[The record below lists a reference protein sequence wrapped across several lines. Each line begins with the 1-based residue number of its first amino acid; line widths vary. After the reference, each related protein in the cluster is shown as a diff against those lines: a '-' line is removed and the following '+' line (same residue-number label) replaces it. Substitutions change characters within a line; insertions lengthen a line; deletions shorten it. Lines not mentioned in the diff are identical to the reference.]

1 MEEPSCSVIQ
11 RMMPRIK
18 VSNVDPA
25 ELSGELLARGI
36 IGTNNERKASLEGRL
51 ASERRGELFLTIM
64 GDGAPGTFQTL
75 VDVLLRKN
83 EWSWLGSELKG
94 AVFSRRPCL

>member
-1 MEEPSCSVIQ
+1 M
-11 RMMPRIK
+11 
-18 VSNVDPA
+18 SNVDPA

-36 IGTNNERKASLEGRL
+36 IGTNDVRKASLEGRL
-51 ASERRGELFLTIM
+51 ASERRELFLTIM

-75 VDVLLRKN
+75 VDVPLRKN